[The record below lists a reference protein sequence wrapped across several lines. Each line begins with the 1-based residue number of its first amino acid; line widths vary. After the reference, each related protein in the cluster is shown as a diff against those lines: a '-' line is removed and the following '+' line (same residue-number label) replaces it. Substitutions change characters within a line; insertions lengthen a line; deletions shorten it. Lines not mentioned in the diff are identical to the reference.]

1 MIITELRRIIKE
13 EISNALAEASS
24 TNLIDTILKEL
35 DSDITK
41 MVDVIEAVYKKE
53 NLPFTDFDRKL
64 MRLNV
69 TYDMLKSIEKY
80 TLPTDT
86 VVSIESG
93 VARNGSMKIT
103 STIQRNTNNHTL
115 DTEAILAGGYNI
127 QRLHYRYITKTNLPK
142 TNNNSKSNE
151 YAAKIKQLSKLEK
164 INLEIKNWEAR
175 IERNTMHAEWA
186 KTLSDDEILQR
197 YKNGENVSR
206 VKMSDNPS
214 WDEIVKRG
222 ADKNYDYSKE
232 TYEARMKE
240 SDTRAIEFWKSI
252 NIEWKTRDTETGVK
266 EINKLNKKLST
277 LM

>member
-86 VVSIESG
+86 VVSIKSG

-103 STIQRNTNNHTL
+103 STIQRDTNNYTL

-142 TNNNSKSNE
+142 TNTNSKSNE

-197 YKNGENVSR
+197 HKNGENVSR

-214 WDEIVKRG
+214 WEEIVKRG

-240 SDTRAIEFWKSI
+240 SDTRAIEFWKNV
-252 NIEWKTRDTETGVK
+252 NIKWKTQDTETGMK
-266 EINKLNKKLST
+266 EIGKLNKKLST
-277 LM
+277 LI